1 MSLKGSLGTSL
12 EGSLGMSL
20 EGSLGTSFFTIV
32 LSAFQT

>member
-1 MSLKGSLGTSL
+1 MSLKGSLGKSL

-20 EGSLGTSFFTIV
+20 EGSLGMSIFTIV

>member
-20 EGSLGTSFFTIV
+20 EGSLGMSIFTIV